1 MQNGHAVIEMENGV
15 MNTIHPWNSRTDLW
29 YSKIQD
35 ITASDGQAIQ
45 ANLFGTLGKNEQDFI
60 KNDVNRSMWGETIF
74 TDQPGTYSLWIRAKF
89 DDAEQASIRLALP
102 RCRQE
107 CSSTRL
113 SCRTTHI
120 IRRQHRRS
128 RWTYTTRILH
138 SNTTRIKWRL
148 CRNRCC
154 TGQ

>member
-15 MNTIHPWNSRTDLW
+15 MNTIYPWNSRTDLW

-74 TDQPGTYSLWIRAKF
+74 TDQSGTYSLWIRAKI

-102 RCRQE
+102 
-107 CSSTRL
+107 
-113 SCRTTHI
+113 
-120 IRRQHRRS
+120 
-128 RWTYTTRILH
+128 
-138 SNTTRIKWRL
+138 
-148 CRNRCC
+148 
-154 TGQ
+154 